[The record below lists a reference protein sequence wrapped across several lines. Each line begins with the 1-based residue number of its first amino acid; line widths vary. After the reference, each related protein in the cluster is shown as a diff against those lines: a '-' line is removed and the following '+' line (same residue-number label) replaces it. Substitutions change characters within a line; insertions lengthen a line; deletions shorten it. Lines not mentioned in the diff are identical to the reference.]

1 MIRNIPLKPAKR
13 TVNIFHWKW
22 CLLVI
27 FGLICPLAT
36 ATHDVFAEEK
46 TPVVEYYEEGIEDRY
61 NLMDINDPIYA
72 SLPTDEGD
80 SLLSAHQFR

>member
-1 MIRNIPLKPAKR
+1 MIKNIPPKPAKR

-22 CLLVI
+22 CFLVI
-27 FGLICPLAT
+27 FGLVCPLAT
-36 ATHDVFAEEK
+36 ATYNDFAEEK